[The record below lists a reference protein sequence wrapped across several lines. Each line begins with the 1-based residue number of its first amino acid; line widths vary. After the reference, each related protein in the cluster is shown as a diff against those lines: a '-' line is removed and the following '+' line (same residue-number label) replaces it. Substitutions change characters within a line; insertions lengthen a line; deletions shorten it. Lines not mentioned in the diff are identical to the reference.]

1 MTDLQIASIDDVRRY
16 ARGALAAAGALQLA
30 PVPVDD
36 VVAAIGLHKESLFA
50 LGEEDLPPRML
61 ALAKK
66 FTGRVLG
73 AMAIKEKI
81 LYVDESLNP
90 PRRRF
95 TQAHEIGHHALPW
108 HEAAYFV
115 DDHTSLSSGTR
126 VLLEQE
132 ANAFAAEVLFGLD
145 GFTEE
150 VDTYAPGLGG
160 PLAVA
165 GRYGA
170 SSHAALRRYAETSRH
185 PVALVAFG
193 RFVTHGGRA
202 LKVFPNQCATSASF
216 AERYGNVTTLFG
228 DHVLT
233 AGSSALTALATL
245 TDQVHEE
252 ALEMPLETR
261 RGPVTFRAGLF
272 FNQHLRFMLLT
283 RRSILGRRVRA
294 VNQPASA

>member
-1 MTDLQIASIDDVRRY
+1 MTNLQIASIDDVRRY
-16 ARGALAAAGALQLA
+16 ARGALAAAGALDLA

-36 VVAAIGLHKESLFA
+36 VIAAVGLHKESLFA
-50 LGEEDLPPRML
+50 LGEQKLPPRMR

-66 FTGRVLG
+66 LTGRVLG

-81 LYVDESLNP
+81 LYVDESLDP

-108 HEAAYFV
+108 HEAAYFA
-115 DDHTSLSSGTR
+115 DDHTSLSPGTR

-132 ANAFAAEVLFGLD
+132 ANAFAAEVMFGLD

-216 AERYGNVTTLFG
+216 AERYGNVTTFFG
-228 DHVLT
+228 NHVLT
-233 AGSSALTALATL
+233 AGSPAATL
-245 TDQVHEE
+245 IDQVHEE
-252 ALEMPLETR
+252 TLEMPLETH
-261 RGPVTFRAGLF
+261 RGSVTFRAGLF
-272 FNQHLRFMLLT
+272 YNQHLRFMLLT
-283 RRSILGRRVRA
+283 RRTILGRRVRA
-294 VNQPASA
+294 VNQPTSA

>member
-16 ARGALAAAGALQLA
+16 ARGALAAAGALDLA

-36 VVAAIGLHKESLFA
+36 VVAAVGLHKENLFE
-50 LGEEDLPPRML
+50 LGEQDLPPWIR

-73 AMAIKEKI
+73 AVAIKEKV
-81 LYVDESLNP
+81 LFVDESLNP
-90 PRRRF
+90 TRRRF
-95 TQAHEIGHHALPW
+95 TQAHEVGHQALPW
-108 HEAAYFV
+108 HEDAYFV
-115 DDHTSLSSGTR
+115 DDRTTLSPRTR
-126 VLLEQE
+126 RLLEQE

-145 GFTEE
+145 RFTDEADAY
-150 VDTYAPGLGG
+150 VPGLGG
-160 PLAVA
+160 PLAIA

-202 LKVFPNQCATSASF
+202 LKVFPTQCATSASF
-216 AERYGNVTTLFG
+216 AERYGNVTTFFG

-233 AGSSALTALATL
+233 AGSAALTALAML

-252 ALEMPLETR
+252 TLEMPLETR

-272 FNQHLRFMLLT
+272 YNQHLRFMLLT
-283 RRSILGRRVRA
+283 RRTILGRRIRA
-294 VNQPASA
+294 VNQQTSA